1 MSQSQSPGSPYAT
14 GGGGVQLE
22 HEYAASA
29 LASLLLA
36 QPIEG
41 LGDELTVTHVAMQ
54 QGAWSPVD
62 DVIVHP
68 NPIPSRPLE
77 SVRTSVRC
85 FATVTEALVEEA
97 EPSGRPR
104 LPSRPPASPVTG
116 SHSGGT

>member
-62 DVIVHP
+62 DVIVQGIAPGGDRMLRVASRRHP
-68 NPIPSRPLE
+68 TIGKSDSSTVKL
-77 SVRTSVRC
+77 
-85 FATVTEALVEEA
+85 FADF
-97 EPSGRPR
+97 S
-104 LPSRPPASPVTG
+104 ASC
-116 SHSGGT
+116 SS

>member
-1 MSQSQSPGSPYAT
+1 VSQSQSPGSPYAT

-22 HEYAASA
+22 HEYAACA

-62 DVIVHP
+62 DLIVHP
-68 NPIPSRPLE
+68 NPIPSRTLE

-85 FATVTEALVEEA
+85 FATATEALVEEP

-104 LPSRPPASPVTG
+104 LPSRPPARLVIG